1 MVSMRSRTWWAVAV
15 VALSVHAMP
24 TPAGADI
31 GIYEEGGL
39 GTAHARGGFE
49 GFEDGG
55 FAVRGSLGYRRA
67 HWGGEL
73 AVNSAELTQRRA
85 DGTVEGVYTA
95 MTVGPMLTVR
105 SVLTHTT
112 MDQHFARWLEIY
124 GRAGPTHTWMY
135 GDPGTGAPDGTRGFG
150 FAGGGGLRWVYAAI
164 GFSFDITYVH
174 ARLHKDRVHD
184 ERDELGLR
192 DIPAV
197 DLEGSVVSATLGFGF
212 VL

>member
-1 MVSMRSRTWWAVAV
+1 MRSRALGTVAVLAVAV
-15 VALSVHAMP
+15 LVSAHHA
-24 TPAGADI
+24 PARADI
-31 GIYEEGGL
+31 GVYEEGGM
-39 GTAHARGGFE
+39 GTAHARGGLDA
-49 GFEDGG
+49 FEDGG
-55 FAVRGSLGYRRA
+55 FAVRGSIGYRPA

-95 MTVGPMLTVR
+95 VTVGPMLTVR
-105 SVLTHTT
+105 SVLTRTM

-135 GDPGTGAPDGTRGFG
+135 GDPGTGPPDGTRGFG
-150 FAGGGGLRWVYAAI
+150 FAGGGGLRFVYAAI
-164 GFSFDITYVH
+164 DFSFDITYVR

-197 DLEGSVVSATLGFGF
+197 DLHGDVVSATLGFGF